1 MYCIVWR
8 HYNSKGITPYVISKY
23 PNEDDWYHQPELK
36 SKVKSVNKLRPDNA
50 NKTMGGKDVVELGKF
65 YREQVKNGNVVTN
78 KIIDIDYNT
87 IEDTLVFKNKEASD
101 IYLKKLSE
109 LDWTASEHIIIIQ
122 KEIKDLKE
130 LPSFK

>member
-8 HYNSKGITPYVISKY
+8 HYNLNGITPYVVSKY
-23 PNEDDWYHQPELK
+23 PNEWDYYHQPELK
-36 SKVKSVNKLRPDNA
+36 DKKRGYKLRPDNA
-50 NKTMGGKDVVELGKF
+50 HKTMGGKDVEELGKF
-65 YREQVKNGNVVTN
+65 YREQVANGNVVAN
-78 KIIDIDYNT
+78 KVIDIDYNT
-87 IEDTLVFKNKEASD
+87 IEDTLVFKSKEACD

-109 LDWTASEHIIIIQ
+109 VDWTKSDHIIVIE

>member
-23 PNEDDWYHQPELK
+23 PNEDDMRKQPELK

-50 NKTMGGKDVVELGKF
+50 NKTMGGKDVVELGEF

-109 LDWTASEHIIIIQ
+109 LDWTASEHIIVIE